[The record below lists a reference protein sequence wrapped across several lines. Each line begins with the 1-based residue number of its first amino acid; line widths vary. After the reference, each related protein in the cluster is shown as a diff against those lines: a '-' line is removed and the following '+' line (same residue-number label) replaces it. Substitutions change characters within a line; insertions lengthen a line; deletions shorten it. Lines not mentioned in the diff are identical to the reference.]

1 MIGKTIADLTP
12 GDRAELTRVVEQDD
26 IAAFV
31 DAVGDYNPVHSDPAY
46 AAGTPFKVPIAPG
59 IFTAG
64 LISAVIGTQLPGPG
78 AIYLSQS
85 LKFVKPVKAGDT
97 ITARAE
103 VIEVIRERNR
113 IRLQTVC
120 VNQHGEEVLS
130 GEAWIMPSKTR
141 VVYEGR
147 PTSAASV
154 AALAWAPWAGGA
166 GEAER
171 AGQAGN
177 GLRSEIVVLVQR
189 VLFGVEEQRL
199 LDIECARNRLVG
211 GRFEYTAHVV
221 VVGVHARD
229 LPLAAPCV

>member
-1 MIGKTIADLTP
+1 MIGKTIADLAP

-59 IFTAG
+59 IYTAG
-64 LISAVIGTQLPGPG
+64 LISAVIGTELPGPG

-103 VIEVIRERNR
+103 VIEVLRERNR

-147 PTSAASV
+147 PTSAAAI
-154 AALAWAPWAGGA
+154 AALAWTPWAWAAQAMSLWSMMGLTMLA
-166 GEAER
+166 GVPR
-171 AGQAGN
+171 KG
-177 GLRSEIVVLVQR
+177 
-189 VLFGVEEQRL
+189 
-199 LDIECARNRLVG
+199 
-211 GRFEYTAHVV
+211 
-221 VVGVHARD
+221 
-229 LPLAAPCV
+229 

>member
-1 MIGKTIADLTP
+1 MIGKTIADLAP

-31 DAVGDYNPVHSDPAY
+31 EAVGDYNPVHSDAAY

-59 IFTAG
+59 IYTAG
-64 LISAVIGTQLPGPG
+64 LISAVIGTELPGPG

-85 LKFVKPVKAGDT
+85 LKFVKPVRAGDT

-130 GEAWIMPSKTR
+130 GEAWVMTSKTR
-141 VVYEGR
+141 VLYEGR
-147 PTSAASV
+147 PTSAAAV
-154 AALAWAPWAGGA
+154 AALAWTPWAWA
-166 GEAER
+166 A
-171 AGQAGN
+171 QAMTLWSMMSLSMLSS
-177 GLRSEIVVLVQR
+177 GLPR
-189 VLFGVEEQRL
+189 
-199 LDIECARNRLVG
+199 RN
-211 GRFEYTAHVV
+211 
-221 VVGVHARD
+221 
-229 LPLAAPCV
+229 

>member
-1 MIGKTIADLTP
+1 MIGKTIADLNP

-31 DAVGDYNPVHSDPAY
+31 DAVGDYNPVHSDAAY

-154 AALAWAPWAGGA
+154 AALAWAPWAAAAQAMSLWSMMSLTMLAGG
-166 GEAER
+166 
-171 AGQAGN
+171 
-177 GLRSEIVVLVQR
+177 
-189 VLFGVEEQRL
+189 
-199 LDIECARNRLVG
+199 
-211 GRFEYTAHVV
+211 
-221 VVGVHARD
+221 
-229 LPLAAPCV
+229 LPRRG